1 MFNLFDRSARHRR
14 QPAVAGAMLGG
25 VLSIAS
31 FPTLFLNEGRAV
43 KTARSLQ
50 EGAASVVS
58 IDGNQVDPSCE
69 GKFVHLSGEARTDE
83 TLTDDVFGV
92 EVNAIRLIRSV
103 EMYQW
108 KELEEKVTRK
118 VDGKSKTE
126 TRFAYEKIWADSP
139 LDSSK
144 YHEPSGHENPA
155 SFPFGSSRILVVN
168 GCSRGR
174 STLAAPATKATSI
187 LRCSPTTGVPAL
199 LAPAGWFGARFAP
212 TDESLPKFARSK
224 AAASTTR

>member
-1 MFNLFDRSARHRR
+1 M
-14 QPAVAGAMLGG
+14 
-25 VLSIAS
+25 
-31 FPTLFLNEGRAV
+31 
-43 KTARSLQ
+43 
-50 EGAASVVS
+50 VS

-83 TLTDDVFGV
+83 TLVDEVFGV
-92 EVNAIRLIRSV
+92 EVNAIRLTRSV

-118 VDGKSKTE
+118 DGGKSKTD
-126 TRFAYEKIWADSP
+126 TRYAYEKIWADSH
-139 LDSSK
+139 LDHSK
-144 YHEPSGHENPA
+144 FHEPSGHANPA

-199 LAPAGWFGARFAP
+199 LAPAGWFGARFAQ
-212 TDESLPKFARSK
+212 TDGFLPKFARSK
-224 AAASTTR
+224 AVALTAR

>member
-1 MFNLFDRSARHRR
+1 
-14 QPAVAGAMLGG
+14 MLGG

-199 LAPAGWFGARFAP
+199 LAPAGWFGARFAQ
-212 TDESLPKFARSK
+212 TDGFLPKFARSK
-224 AAASTTR
+224 AVALTAR